1 MWILWQYF
9 FWWGRLKLHIK
20 VKHGKKYH
28 QCESCKNTFSDED
41 DLKLHVK
48 VRHGKTCHK
57 CELCDKT
64 FSDEEDLNLF
74 FFKLC
79 HKCEYCGNYDQQ
91 NTNNQKEIQRLK
103 IKVGLQNTNITCQ
116 SNIQERKKQNK
127 YTELS
132 KASSLKRNTA
142 SQSLIP
148 TNSYHLCDICETTF
162 SLKRNLKRHKKV
174 IHEGKKLYPC
184 KICQKTFSVTKYLE
198 RHISVV
204 HEGQKGYVCD
214 SCGRV
219 TSSNFNLKKHIK
231 TIHQNEKKFVCN
243 ICGKIFPTLF
253 NLKRHSTVHNK

>member
-1 MWILWQYF
+1 M
-9 FWWGRLKLHIK
+9 
-20 VKHGKKYH
+20 
-28 QCESCKNTFSDED
+28 
-41 DLKLHVK
+41 K

-74 FFKLC
+74 FFS
-79 HKCEYCGNYDQQ
+79 NYV
-91 NTNNQKEIQRLK
+91 TNVNIAVIMINKIQICNQKEIQRLK